1 MKFKWNGPEGMVD
14 ITLVMKNILP
24 AEDTLKPGQIIEI
37 KDDDPLIKRL
47 LMNANWVEVEKT
59 KPKKEEFKKK
69 VKGGGD

>member
-47 LMNANWVEVEKT
+47 LMNANWVEVEKA